1 MPGPGE
7 SRHRHDMNALRHPA
21 LKLLNLPALLAI
33 LLLATLPTLGRLQ
46 ATPMPGMHAGTTA
59 MCTVDGLRTLRSDL
73 LQGQDATHPV
83 APAHQHDDCAY
94 CPLLAGLAQLPV
106 ALMPHLLPPG
116 SVAQT
121 QVHSTAR
128 ITSIA
133 DTGLGARG
141 PPGAIASITT

>member
-1 MPGPGE
+1 
-7 SRHRHDMNALRHPA
+7 MNALRHPA

-46 ATPMPGMHAGTTA
+46 ATPMPGMHAVGTTA

-73 LQGQDATHPV
+73 SQGQDAMHPV

-106 ALMPHLLPPG
+106 PPMPYLPPPEAA
-116 SVAQT
+116 AQS
-121 QVHSTAR
+121 QVRSATHV
-128 ITSIA
+128 TSIA

-141 PPGAIASITT
+141 PPGAIASITA